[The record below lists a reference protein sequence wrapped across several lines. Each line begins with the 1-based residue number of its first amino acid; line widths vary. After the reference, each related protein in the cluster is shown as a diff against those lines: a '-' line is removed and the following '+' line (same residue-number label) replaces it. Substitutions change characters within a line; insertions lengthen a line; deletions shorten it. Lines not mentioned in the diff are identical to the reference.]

1 MAWCPRA
8 PLRAGFCAKAPA
20 TTAVGGG
27 EGPFDVNHYTQLVL
41 EQAKALYR
49 YWPEVEGRLFE

>member
-1 MAWCPRA
+1 
-8 PLRAGFCAKAPA
+8 LR
-20 TTAVGGG
+20 GG
-27 EGPFDVNHYTQLVL
+27 EGPYDVNHYSQLVL